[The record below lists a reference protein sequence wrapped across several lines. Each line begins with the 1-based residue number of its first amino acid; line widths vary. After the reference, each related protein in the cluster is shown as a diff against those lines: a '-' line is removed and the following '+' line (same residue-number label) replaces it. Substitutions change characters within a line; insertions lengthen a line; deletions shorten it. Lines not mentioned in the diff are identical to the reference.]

1 MPLYL
6 EVPWATGSPGSTLI
20 QGNMPLFVASTSGA
34 SISTEASLY
43 IAGPSIGSG
52 IGMAPLHIADATMT
66 PEQYIPPL
74 DFGFEQGFL
83 TVAVSGRGAHDSQT
97 TLFIRVEENPTSTI
111 PLYIERNLAASIPL
125 SIKSQSPSGV
135 IPIAISGAYF
145 QTSSTSLYVQAP
157 TAKGLTTY
165 TEGYLE

>member
-1 MPLYL
+1 
-6 EVPWATGSPGSTLI
+6 
-20 QGNMPLFVASTSGA
+20 
-34 SISTEASLY
+34 
-43 IAGPSIGSG
+43 
-52 IGMAPLHIADATMT
+52 
-66 PEQYIPPL
+66 
-74 DFGFEQGFL
+74 
-83 TVAVSGRGAHDSQT
+83 
-97 TLFIRVEENPTSTI
+97 VEENPTSTI